1 MVRIAIV
8 EDEEAS
14 VRQLREYLTIYQR
27 ESGNEL
33 RVSVFADGEEIVRHY
48 QPNYDIILMDVQMRS
63 MDGMTAAE
71 VIRRQDPEVVILFIT
86 NMAQYAI
93 RGYAVDALDYL
104 LKPVSYFAFSQRLD
118 RAIER
123 MRKRTARYI
132 TLAVRGGSRKLDVSD
147 IRYIES
153 QGHNLTV
160 HLREESLSVS
170 GTMRELED
178 ALAPHGFF
186 RCNKGYLINLAHVDA
201 VREGSAIV
209 DGEPLLISRGRKNAF
224 LEAMAGYM
232 GGRTK

>member
-178 ALAPHGFF
+178 ALVPHGFF